1 MFLTY
6 IGRSMRTLPNAFVVQ
21 FNRDGKADGPVRQI
35 TRVRVSVA
43 IPATEDTILTYRIT
57 ANQWGAGVLTRPA
70 GATGPLP
77 TIVQAYPDQP
87 SVFHR
92 RNYPGLLFWGDA
104 FAAIARG
111 YAVLLVDVP
120 LEPYPSYGPEG
131 PAAGI
136 VQGMTAAINAFA
148 HTGWIDTTRIGV
160 TGQSYGGYMVN
171 VLITKSDLF
180 SAAVSVASISDLV
193 SGSAGGMSYGPT
205 WFKTNQGRME
215 TLLADAP
222 ERYVL
227 NSPVPYLD
235 RVRAPLLLVHGVRD
249 NIVHISQSEE
259 MFRGLSTN
267 NKPVE
272 LVRYHREGHS
282 GDFFLRAAWTR
293 GLNWF
298 DEYLKD

>member
-1 MFLTY
+1 
-6 IGRSMRTLPNAFVVQ
+6 
-21 FNRDGKADGPVRQI
+21 
-35 TRVRVSVA
+35 
-43 IPATEDTILTYRIT
+43 
-57 ANQWGAGVLTRPA
+57 
-70 GATGPLP
+70 
-77 TIVQAYPDQP
+77 
-87 SVFHR
+87 
-92 RNYPGLLFWGDA
+92 
-104 FAAIARG
+104 
-111 YAVLLVDVP
+111 
-120 LEPYPSYGPEG
+120 
-131 PAAGI
+131 
-136 VQGMTAAINAFA
+136 
-148 HTGWIDTTRIGV
+148 
-160 TGQSYGGYMVN
+160 
-171 VLITKSDLF
+171 
-180 SAAVSVASISDLV
+180 
-193 SGSAGGMSYGPT
+193 
-205 WFKTNQGRME
+205 ME
-215 TLLADAP
+215 TLLADTP